1 MIYWHKKCWKYCV
14 LLLLQELTAGP
25 LSPKVKTCMTI
36 LYIVRIITMRCTCTS
51 LGMEKP
57 VFRANIRLSP
67 QTIFPADSF
76 LKCNIQSCK
85 WVGTGQRSH
94 LLHLF
99 FWKSSFCCYLFL
111 LVGLSM
117 FQKKLY
123 SNKIFRGELHECPKF
138 FHLGFFIGFQ
148 IFAVFKLWTCILW
161 KQKLLKHE
169 PQMKVILKKICCN
182 KTWRKRS
189 QRIRLKIWRWR
200 WSNV

>member
-1 MIYWHKKCWKYCV
+1 MIDWHKKCWKYCV

-25 LSPKVKTCMTI
+25 LSPKIKTCMTI

-138 FHLGFFIGFQ
+138 FHLGFFIG
-148 IFAVFKLWTCILW
+148 W
-161 KQKLLKHE
+161 KFLRFSNFGRASCENRNFWSMNPRWK
-169 PQMKVILKKICCN
+169 
-182 KTWRKRS
+182 WFWKRS
-189 QRIRLKIWRWR
+189 VATKHGERGV
-200 WSNV
+200 NEFV